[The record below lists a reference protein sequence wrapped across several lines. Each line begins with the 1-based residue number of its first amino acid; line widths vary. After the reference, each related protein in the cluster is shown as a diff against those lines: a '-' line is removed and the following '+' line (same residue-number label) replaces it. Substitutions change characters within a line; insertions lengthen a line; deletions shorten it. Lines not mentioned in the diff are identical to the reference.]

1 MGAENVT
8 QRGRGRDVL
17 TVIANCDFN
26 WDGDGD
32 SRVFQLDFSLSRIGT
47 LSCALRVSILS
58 ILSVLLQPISGLLPS
73 DPAVHQLL
81 RVQNRPVA
89 QNTLHDVIKLADLV
103 VLPVVSQVALLC
115 QQVLPLEALD
125 ADPALL
131 RGPLE
136 AHGPQPAGNVS
147 VDEAVSEVSIQ
158 RRLDVLLPPDV
169 QQGPGLYVRPQE
181 APRRVG
187 LHSWSGL

>member
-1 MGAENVT
+1 K
-8 QRGRGRDVL
+8 
-17 TVIANCDFN
+17 FP
-26 WDGDGD
+26 
-32 SRVFQLDFSLSRIGT
+32 
-47 LSCALRVSILS
+47 ILITYKNGNS
-58 ILSVLLQPISGLLPS
+58 TAIY
-73 DPAVHQLL
+73 
-81 RVQNRPVA
+81 
-89 QNTLHDVIKLADLV
+89 LV

-158 RRLDVLLPPDV
+158 LIHTPSNADIVSFCHYSRLFLVSALSQLRLLV
-169 QQGPGLYVRPQE
+169 
-181 APRRVG
+181 
-187 LHSWSGL
+187 